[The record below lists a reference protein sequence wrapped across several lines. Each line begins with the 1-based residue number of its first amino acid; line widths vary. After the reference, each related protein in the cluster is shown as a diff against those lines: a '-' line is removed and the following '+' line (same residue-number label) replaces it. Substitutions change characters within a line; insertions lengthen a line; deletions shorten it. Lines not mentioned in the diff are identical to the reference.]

1 MTIEALN
8 SIIQENKYWADYEAR
23 VWVLKEQYETETGEA
38 ASRSETNAGGTRY
51 TWFSD
56 EYLDWLGTKMK
67 TIGRENHEIFS

>member
-1 MTIEALN
+1 MTIDALN
-8 SIIQENKYWADYEAR
+8 SIIQENKYWDEYGKKALTWTEKY
-23 VWVLKEQYETETGEA
+23 KTETGEA

-67 TIGRENHEIFS
+67 TIGRE